1 MITLGIDTSNYTT
14 SIALTDSNGEL
25 VLDLRK
31 PLIVKK
37 NSIGL
42 RQSDAFYQHMKQLN
56 EMLEIVKPYH
66 NSIKNIVVS
75 SQPRNVDKSYMPV
88 FNAGVFFA
96 QTLNFENRFKMIEI
110 SHQEGH
116 ILSGWNK
123 DLFQSPYFYALHI
136 SGGTTELLKV
146 KLTNERIVSEIVN
159 ATLDISFGQLID
171 RVGNHMGFDF
181 PSGKAVDS
189 IAKKYI
195 KTNYKISNK
204 ADGFNLSG
212 IENKLKVDFNTF
224 QSQEQTSEKMLSYI
238 TDVIQMIL
246 KENTDDEPV
255 LIVGG
260 VGESQFIRKHLNHGR
275 IYYTKS
281 GYSSDNAVGLSKYP
295 FIMEKLCN

>member
-14 SIALTDSNGEL
+14 SIALTDSNGDL
-25 VLDLRK
+25 LLDLRK

-56 EMLEIVKPYH
+56 EMLELLKPYH

-96 QTLNFENRFKMIEI
+96 QTLNFNDEFNIIEI

-123 DLFQSPYFYALHI
+123 ELLQYPYFYALHI

-146 KLTNERIVSEIVN
+146 KLTNERIVSEIIN

-181 PSGKAVDS
+181 PSGKEVDFIS
-189 IAKKYI
+189 EEYI
-195 KTNYKISNK
+195 KTNYKISTK

-212 IENKLKVDFNTF
+212 IENKLKEDFTTI
-224 QSQEQTSEKMLSYI
+224 QSQQHTSEKMLSYI

-246 KENTDDEPV
+246 KENTDNKPV

-260 VGESQFIRKHLNHGR
+260 VGESQFIRKYLKYDR
-275 IYYTKS
+275 IYYTKN
-281 GYSSDNAVGLSKYP
+281 GYSSDNAVGLSQYP
-295 FIMEKLCN
+295 MIMENLCN